1 MKEKERTAQGRL
13 EGRDLASL
21 TASSEREGIMEGV
34 CRRQGWKKS
43 VGPAWKR
50 PRCWAKVFGLYGV
63 VGGSWLCQEVLEKK
77 AAQGRELLFS
87 TFLGLGWQICQ
98 ITMWITRV
106 RASWRQEVKAFLQG
120 AGR

>member
-1 MKEKERTAQGRL
+1 MIWVVRRHTTMRVQSAVGREMVLHWSLGVLSWSEGRVRSWVCKEQGRDANDSTDMVNIGGTVSMKEKERTAQGRL

-50 PRCWAKVFGLYGV
+50 P
-63 VGGSWLCQEVLEKK
+63 
-77 AAQGRELLFS
+77 
-87 TFLGLGWQICQ
+87 
-98 ITMWITRV
+98 
-106 RASWRQEVKAFLQG
+106 
-120 AGR
+120 